1 MIDIDDLEARLK
13 KAKNRAERA
22 KNVLDSA
29 SSEVSRLETALSVFR
44 EISGSLTPSTSPSS
58 NLTQKQKIVIN
69 SLKYGQSRAMSPVD
83 VYQLASSDNAFD
95 GDVNYVRTTLWRMA
109 DKGSIGGA
117 NGTYW
122 KYLDSA
128 EVAVLDPSL
137 PSGGHGNNNSEAAD
151 FGSWDADDLEAP
163 F

>member
-1 MIDIDDLEARLK
+1 MIDIDELETRLK
-13 KAKNRAERA
+13 KAKNRAEKT
-22 KNVLDSA
+22 KNALDSA

-44 EISGSLTPSTSPSS
+44 EISGNLTPSASPSS
-58 NLTQKQKIVIN
+58 NLTQKQKIVIK
-69 SLKYGQSRAMSPVD
+69 SLKYGQSNAMSPID
-83 VYQLASSDNAFD
+83 VYQLALLDNAFD

-117 NGTYW
+117 NKTYW

-128 EVAVLDPSL
+128 EVEIPDPSL
-137 PSGGHGNNNSEAAD
+137 LSGGHGNNNGEASD
-151 FGSWDADDLEAP
+151 IGSWDDDDSEAP